1 MSTKRNLVNELLKRN
16 CLITPDCYEILED
29 VDDDT
34 IDLDR
39 LANALKNELVVT
51 AEKLQE
57 ALQSFE
63 EFLSEGD
70 ILESNFITDESL
82 EQSEMDITLP
92 SKKVEEPLDSI
103 PDSSKDDEKI
113 LATQIRDISKDVP
126 SQFDPIGRNIDTQFK
141 ILHESSGQT
150 TIDGTL
156 KDFSKYFISR
166 FKQLS
171 AILKKRGDIGG
182 SFRIGDLKKAKIDEH
197 ERIGILGMVTTKVSL
212 KNGGMLFE
220 VEDPTGSIT
229 ITISNKMQEL
239 LVKAGALL
247 QDQVAGF
254 FGKIYGDRM
263 VLEDF
268 VFPDLPL
275 SSRSK
280 TVKDPVSVCMTSDL
294 HIGSK
299 EFLEDSFNNLIDFL
313 NGRVD
318 DPYQQTLASQV
329 KYLIVG
335 GDVVEGIG
343 IYPKQEDDL
352 IITDIY
358 GQYDKAAELL
368 AKIPDWIHII
378 IISGNHDAC
387 RLALPQPA
395 IGKEYAPKL
404 WAMKNVSMLSNPSTV
419 NIHGKVFL
427 LYHGNSFEDVSS
439 LTPGLSMSDA
449 NGPMIYTLRYRHL
462 APTFGRRSSVVPSLK
477 DELVIEHVPDVYHT
491 GHIHINAHTRY
502 RGVDCI
508 NSGTFQSQTDYMQ
521 SKNIN
526 PTPGRVP
533 IINLQS
539 GKLYELVFYDPKEQ
553 KQ

>member
-1 MSTKRNLVNELLKRN
+1 MSKKRDLVSELLKRN

-29 VDDDT
+29 VDDAT

-57 ALQSFE
+57 ALQSFVE
-63 EFLSEGD
+63 LLSEGD
-70 ILESNFITDESL
+70 ILEPGLTTDVDL
-82 EQSEMDITLP
+82 EQPEMEIELP
-92 SKKVEEPLDSI
+92 SKKVEESLDII
-103 PDSSKDDEKI
+103 PTRSEDDERI
-113 LATQIRDISKDVP
+113 IATPIRDISKDVP
-126 SQFDPIGRNIDTQFK
+126 GQFDPIGKKIASQFK

-156 KDFSKYFISR
+156 QDFGKYFLSR

-182 SFRIGDLKKAKIDEH
+182 SFRIGDLKKAKIDDN

-229 ITISNKMQEL
+229 ITISAKMQEL

-275 SSRSK
+275 SKQSK

-313 NGRVD
+313 NGRID

-343 IYPKQEDDL
+343 IYPKQEEDL

-358 GQYDKAAELL
+358 GQYNKAAELL
-368 AKIPDWIHII
+368 AKIPKWIHII

-477 DELVIEHVPDVYHT
+477 DELVIEHIPDVFHT

-533 IINLQS
+533 FINLQS
-539 GKLYELVFYDPKEQ
+539 GKLHELVFYNPKEY